1 MGVEGSRIGGSPH
14 TQEKQKKT
22 ERQKASAG
30 LEFAVLPAN
39 LGGGPAL
46 LGEGL

>member
-1 MGVEGSRIGGSPH
+1 MGVEGGRTGGSPH
-14 TQEKQKKT
+14 TQEKKKK
-22 ERQKASAG
+22 ERPKASAG

>member
-1 MGVEGSRIGGSPH
+1 MGVEGGRTGGSPH
-14 TQEKQKKT
+14 TQEKKKT
-22 ERQKASAG
+22 ERPKASAG